1 MEKST
6 DSNIVV
12 GKGSGKTN
20 ELKYKKKLAIEG
32 TRERALGEVETCVL
46 RNKCPSTQKSSG
58 CSENLQEA
66 KVVGEWFL
74 DIIYIGLAI
83 C

>member
-6 DSNIVV
+6 YSNRVV
-12 GKGSGKTN
+12 GKGSGETN

-32 TRERALGEVETCVL
+32 TKEIALGAVETCVL
-46 RNKCPSTQKSSG
+46 KNKCPSTQKNSG
-58 CSENLQEA
+58 YSENLQEA

-74 DIIYIGLAI
+74 DIVYIGLAI
-83 C
+83 